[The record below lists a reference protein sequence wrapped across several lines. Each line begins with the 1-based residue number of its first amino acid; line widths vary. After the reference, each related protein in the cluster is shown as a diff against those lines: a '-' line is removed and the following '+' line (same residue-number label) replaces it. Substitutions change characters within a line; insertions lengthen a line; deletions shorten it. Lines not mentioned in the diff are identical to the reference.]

1 MLSVGEKFPA
11 FSLQGINEKN
21 EFVRVEVNESYM
33 PQKKQWSVVYFYPKD
48 FTFICPTEIA
58 GFDCLVDDANVIGI
72 SGDNEF
78 CKLAWKQ
85 DNNMIGNISHTLAAD
100 CGLGLSHQLG
110 IVNEEEG
117 VPYRATF
124 IFDKNRIVQHVS
136 INALDT
142 GRNAQ
147 EVLRTLKALQ
157 AGGLTGCAWNEG
169 EEFDTQSLISGASA
183 LSRRNVSK
191 VFSGLARGSPGP
203 AMPSTVICG
212 IFAATALVFI
222 TASSGVNNSDTTPGR
237 DSLAQSYFLLQ

>member
-1 MLSVGEKFPA
+1 MDVIKSMKHHDMTLAV
-11 FSLQGINEKN
+11 L
-21 EFVRVEVNESYM
+21 FVLYLVFNI
-33 PQKKQWSVVYFYPKD
+33 QA
-48 FTFICPTEIA
+48 PTQVC
-58 GFDCLVDDANVIGI
+58 GMFD
-72 SGDNEF
+72 
-78 CKLAWKQ
+78 
-85 DNNMIGNISHTLAAD
+85 NMIGNINHILAAD

-169 EEFDTQSLISGASA
+169 EEFVG
-183 LSRRNVSK
+183 
-191 VFSGLARGSPGP
+191 
-203 AMPSTVICG
+203 
-212 IFAATALVFI
+212 
-222 TASSGVNNSDTTPGR
+222 
-237 DSLAQSYFLLQ
+237 